1 MSGWTTLVPA
11 ETLSIALGR
20 SDLALIDCRFSL
32 LNPGAGELAY
42 QQGHVPGAFYAC
54 VPLSIDGP
62 EIEGATA
69 SFTTEG
75 TRTMYALNVGTQV
88 PPVGTIII
96 AHACGGRWT
105 FRYDG

>member
-1 MSGWTTLVPA
+1 MNATRVLRERLAADRAAVDRLTPFA
-11 ETLSIALGR
+11 EDGAVAV
-20 SDLALIDCRFSL
+20 LAQTKAISKY
-32 LNPGAGELAY
+32 PT
-42 QQGHVPGAFYAC
+42 VPGAFYAC